1 MDDPLEGYAV
11 IWLSD
16 GTASGDDGDLMV
28 KRTFNGATVLGKI
41 SIIDEV

>member
-16 GTASGDDGDLMV
+16 GTASGDDGDLMI
-28 KRTFNGATVLGKI
+28 KRTFGGTTVLGKI
-41 SIIDEV
+41 SITEV